1 VAEFDA
7 EREALTDALVRS
19 GDAVVEMLDR
29 AMGSLVR
36 REEATAT
43 EVITTD
49 DRVDAAFATLQH
61 RIVAAMGL
69 PGLELADHREL
80 AALLHVNI
88 HVERMGDYAVNV
100 ARASLR
106 AAAEPRDAELA
117 AQLEELGLL
126 AADVAR
132 TAVRAFA
139 RRDVAAARR
148 LPELDDRVDRLN
160 VGIFR
165 RLVQLAIDD
174 SRLPWATHMI
184 LVARQVERYADHA
197 VDIGEATIFATT
209 GEVVE
214 LSSNSLDDVGGP
226 A

>member
-1 VAEFDA
+1 MQDFDA
-7 EREALTDALVRS
+7 ERDALTDALVRS
-19 GDAVVEMLDR
+19 GDTVVDMLERAVS
-29 AMGSLVR
+29 SLVR
-36 REEATAT
+36 RDEAAAT
-43 EVITTD
+43 EVIAAD
-49 DRVDAAFATLQH
+49 DRVDAAFADLQH

-69 PGLELADHREL
+69 PEVARDGHREL

-106 AAAEPRDAELA
+106 AGHEPRDPELA
-117 AQLEELGLL
+117 AQLQELGLL
-126 AADVAR
+126 ATDVAR

-139 RRDVAAARR
+139 RRDAVAARR
-148 LPELDDRVDRLN
+148 LPGLDDAVDRLN
-160 VGIFR
+160 VGVFR
-165 RLVQLAIDD
+165 RLVELATDD
-174 SRLPWATHMI
+174 TRLLWATHMI

-197 VDIGEATIFATT
+197 VDIGEATIFAAT

-214 LSSNSLDDVGGP
+214 LSSNALGDDVGP